1 MKDKI
6 LTMFFD
12 INRWTKAIE
21 KGVLKDIRKS
31 ELIKLTEEPT
41 RIRMAEA
48 MLNGKY
54 QITPP
59 HIAQIPKDN
68 GEFRT
73 VYVNE
78 PIDRIILSIANDL
91 LFDLMP
97 EMIHP
102 ACKSYQV
109 GIGCGKVVLE
119 VSHTIVNMKSD
130 GVISILEEDD
140 PIFQAI
146 IIQGT
151 IPNRR
156 LFRRWVMAQMFR
168 IIYITTNTHGA
179 YKPIGVSEVIRNMG
193 YEYQWKMLNNELYAQ
208 HKMMQNG
215 DVDNFRDRN
224 RWFNKRVVLD
234 MAKDYIEKLK
244 KRFEKLKLRKCKG
257 VPYKRIN
264 SQNIFV
270 DDFNK
275 KVIKPLLFAVHKIQH
290 AENTYELWHSVQ
302 EFNKRRIKMHWDT
315 PQNAAWLDAYKGAGA
330 FFTMQNM
337 IRFHNCVIIDDNG
350 KTLSKNASLAFLNK
364 KAKLYENREGWRL
377 IGMLK
382 KTLDDNN
389 IDVVA
394 KMKEWRK

>member
-119 VSHTIVNMKSD
+119 VSHTIVDMKSD
-130 GVISILEEDD
+130 GYV
-140 PIFQAI
+140 
-146 IIQGT
+146 G
-151 IPNRR
+151 
-156 LFRRWVMAQMFR
+156 
-168 IIYITTNTHGA
+168 
-179 YKPIGVSEVIRNMG
+179 
-193 YEYQWKMLNNELYAQ
+193 WKSDLSKYF
-208 HKMMQNG
+208 
-215 DVDNFRDRN
+215 DT
-224 RWFNKRVVLD
+224 
-234 MAKDYIEKLK
+234 
-244 KRFEKLKLRKCKG
+244 
-257 VPYKRIN
+257 VP
-264 SQNIFV
+264 
-270 DDFNK
+270 
-275 KVIKPLLFAVHKIQH
+275 
-290 AENTYELWHSVQ
+290 
-302 EFNKRRIKMHWDT
+302 
-315 PQNAAWLDAYKGAGA
+315 
-330 FFTMQNM
+330 
-337 IRFHNCVIIDDNG
+337 IRFID
-350 KTLSKNASLAFLNK
+350 AA
-364 KAKLYENREGWRL
+364 L
-377 IGMLK
+377 ISGS
-382 KTLDDNN
+382 
-389 IDVVA
+389 
-394 KMKEWRK
+394 